1 MIYIFNITE
10 DEENRIVR
18 IDVTAEN
25 WEENKLLAKE
35 MGIEIDEPS
44 YIECTIDL
52 IKGGI
57 KNMNEV
63 NNVRNY
69 VNGASDYNKHKYQVW
84 DFWIKY
90 KIKNGFDCDLT
101 KRVLRIK
108 KTDGRLLDYRKMK
121 HIALE
126 RIRQFQNN
134 ENVFPIENTE
144 PKDVTFEEMI
154 DDYNLTDDDKII
166 LNRILYPNVKD
177 RVSDYEEIIELCEK
191 RIKELEKEEN

>member
-1 MIYIFNITE
+1 MRYE
-10 DEENRIVR
+10 KYKRR
-18 IDVTAEN
+18 
-25 WEENKLLAKE
+25 NKF
-35 MGIEIDEPS
+35 
-44 YIECTIDL
+44 
-52 IKGGI
+52 
-57 KNMNEV
+57 MNEL

-90 KIKNGFDCDLT
+90 KINNGFDCDLT

-126 RIRQFQNN
+126 RILQFQNN

-144 PKDVTFEEMI
+144 LEDVTFEEMI
-154 DDYNLTDDDKII
+154 ADYNLTDDDKII
-166 LNRILYPNVKD
+166 LSRILYPNIKD
-177 RVSDYEEIIELCEK
+177 RVSDYEKIIELCEK
-191 RIKELEKEEN
+191 RIKELEKEEIK